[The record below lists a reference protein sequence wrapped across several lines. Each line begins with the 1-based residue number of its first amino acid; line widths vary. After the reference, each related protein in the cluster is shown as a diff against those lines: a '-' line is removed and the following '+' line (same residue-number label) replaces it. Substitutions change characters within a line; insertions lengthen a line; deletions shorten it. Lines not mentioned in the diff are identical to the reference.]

1 MLPFLRITKLSALG
15 MILVLTVCA
24 GVWYWLLPSKNNQ
37 PFARQQTEVI
47 KQDISIKIS
56 PQTDILQRIVYT
68 KCNDE
73 ESFRTKPA
81 DNLINFNYQQFQNVY
96 SGWNIQKFDTLAV
109 EMTLKV
115 DSLCREHAN
124 NQFIG
129 VKDGYVA
136 VFYGKPSNKPLLKE
150 VTKIPVAKLLA
161 EDEAELKRGMI
172 VQSREELLLFI
183 EGLESR

>member
-1 MLPFLRITKLSALG
+1 MHQLYFFLYICS
-15 MILVLTVCA
+15 V
-24 GVWYWLLPSKNNQ
+24 
-37 PFARQQTEVI
+37 
-47 KQDISIKIS
+47 
-56 PQTDILQRIVYT
+56 
-68 KCNDE
+68 
-73 ESFRTKPA
+73 
-81 DNLINFNYQQFQNVY
+81 INFNYQQFQNVY
-96 SGWNIQKFDTLAV
+96 SGWNIQKFDTVAV

-136 VFYGKPSNKPLLKE
+136 VFYGKPGNKPLLKE